1 MNEYVPQLTRPGAG
15 NKYYIISTEE
25 KIWSYLK
32 ANGLTDA
39 GAAGLMG
46 NLYAESGLCPTN
58 LQNNYESK
66 LCMTDAEYTAQVDSG
81 SYANFARDGAGYG
94 LAQWTYHT
102 RKAALLEYAK
112 VCKRSIGDLEMQ
124 LDFLLHELTASYP
137 VVLQVLKVVMSV
149 RKASDMVL
157 FGFERPADQS
167 ETTRAR
173 RAGYAQKFFDQYAAT
188 KCVQKG
194 SASKMG
200 YTNSPLV
207 SYTRISPNRTPN
219 RNHVIDT
226 ISIHCV
232 VGQCSVETLGNIFAP
247 ASKQAS
253 CNYGIGPDGRIG
265 MYVEEKDRSW
275 CTGGSMRVNGI
286 SGSSNDYQAVTIE
299 VASDTTHPYAITDK
313 AMAALIELCADICRR
328 NGIRQLLWQGDKS
341 LVGNVAK
348 QNLTVHRWFANKACP
363 GDYIYNR
370 LGDIAAKVNAKL
382 GTATAAPV
390 APAAPVSGVPYSVRV
405 SVNDLRI
412 RTGPGTNYNPAGTI
426 KPGVYTIVSEATGA
440 GAKLWGKLKSGAGWI
455 ALDYAARIA

>member
-1 MNEYVPQLTRPGAG
+1 MSAED
-15 NKYYIISTEE
+15 

-32 ANGLTDA
+32 AKGLTDA

-58 LQNNYESK
+58 LQNNFETK
-66 LCMTDAEYTAQVDSG
+66 LCMTDDDYTRRVDSG
-81 SYANFARDGAGYG
+81 TYTNFARDGAGYG
-94 LAQWTYHT
+94 LAQWTWHT
-102 RKAALLEYAK
+102 RKAALLEYART
-112 VCKRSIGDLEMQ
+112 CKRSIGDLEMQ
-124 LDFLLHELTASYP
+124 LDFLMYELSTGCPA
-137 VVLQVLKVVMSV
+137 VLAALRSADSV
-149 RKASDMVL
+149 RAASDTVL
-157 FGFERPADQS
+157 LKFERPADQS
-167 ETTRAR
+167 EAVRVK
-173 RAGYAQKFFDQYAAT
+173 RAGYGQKFFDKYA
-188 KCVQKG
+188 KG
-194 SASKMG
+194 GTGKMG
-200 YTNSPLV
+200 YTNSTLV
-207 SYTRISPNRTPN
+207 KYKRLSPNN
-219 RNHVIDT
+219 SGARNHAIDR

-232 VGQCSVETLGNIFAP
+232 VGQCSVETLGAIFAP
-247 ASKQAS
+247 TSKQAS
-253 CNYGIGPDGRIG
+253 SNYGIGPDGRIG

-299 VASDTTHPYAITDK
+299 VASDIKHPYAITDK

-341 LVGNVAK
+341 LVGQVSK

-363 GDYIYNR
+363 GDYIYER

-382 GTATAAPV
+382 GATAAAPA
-390 APAAPVSGVPYSVRV
+390 APAAPVSGVPYNVRV
-405 SVNDLRI
+405 SVPDLRI

-455 ALDYAARIA
+455 ALDYVEKV

>member
-1 MNEYVPQLTRPGAG
+1 M
-15 NKYYIISTEE
+15 STEE

-32 ANGLTDA
+32 AKGLTDA

-58 LQNNYESK
+58 LQNNFETK
-66 LCMTDAEYTAQVDSG
+66 LCMTDDEYTQRVDTG
-81 SYANFARDGAGYG
+81 SYTNFARDGAGYG

-124 LDFLLHELTASYP
+124 LDFLLHELTVSFPA
-137 VVLQVLKVVMSV
+137 VLVMLKATDSVMT
-149 RKASDMVL
+149 ASDTVL
-157 FGFERPADQS
+157 YQFERPAKMGKDVID
-167 ETTRAR
+167 R

-247 ASKQAS
+247 TSKQAS

-275 CTGGSMRVNGI
+275 CTS
-286 SGSSNDYQAVTIE
+286 SGENDNRAVTIE
-299 VASDTTHPYAITDK
+299 TASDIKHPYAVTDR
-313 AMAALIELCADICRR
+313 AFAALLDLCEDICRR
-328 NGIRQLLWQGDKS
+328 NGKKKLLWFADKQKTLS
-341 LVGNVAK
+341 YTPQPDEMV
-348 QNLTVHRWFANKACP
+348 LTVHRWFANKACP
-363 GDYIYNR
+363 GDYLYNR
-370 LGDIAAKVNAKL
+370 HGQIAEEVTRRLAG
-382 GTATAAPV
+382 GTAVQAVTVPSAA